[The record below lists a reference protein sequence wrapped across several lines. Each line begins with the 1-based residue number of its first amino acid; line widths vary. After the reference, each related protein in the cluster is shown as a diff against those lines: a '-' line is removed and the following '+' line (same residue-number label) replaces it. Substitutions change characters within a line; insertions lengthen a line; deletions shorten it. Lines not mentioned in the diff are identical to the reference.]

1 MAQWI
6 KVVAA
11 KPADLNSIPWIHM
24 VEREPAPE
32 DCPLTSPPFLPS
44 KYMQH
49 SQGEALPFGDSEAD
63 SWVLPPSTAN
73 ALGLRISFFRF
84 FGEEFC
90 I

>member
-32 DCPLTSPPFLPS
+32 DCPLTSTHLPWQVPSIPP
-44 KYMQH
+44 
-49 SQGEALPFGDSEAD
+49 
-63 SWVLPPSTAN
+63 
-73 ALGLRISFFRF
+73 I
-84 FGEEFC
+84 
-90 I
+90 